1 MGTASKNMVEK
12 YLMLVRKPRLGVGL
26 HGLREKCHP
35 FRSLN
40 YVKHRLYKRLFFLD
54 DSKSCR
60 GLELVGFLQKPCAKN
75 PVKYIPLKTMGNFS
89 ALLHVTSIFSH
100 SLGMGGFRDPSSFP

>member
-35 FRSLN
+35 LRPLN

-60 GLELVGFLQKPCAKN
+60 MGIGWVLAFPCATT
-75 PVKYIPLKTMGNFS
+75 L
-89 ALLHVTSIFSH
+89 
-100 SLGMGGFRDPSSFP
+100 